1 MRRGAAGEGTMFFIL
16 SKIGWLLIQP
26 LGLLAAA
33 LAVLFLLALRRKAGF
48 SAVLAGVSLAGLLA
62 ASQTNAGRL
71 LLQPLENRY
80 ARPASSPA
88 PDDVAGIIVL
98 GGGFDGFVTVA
109 RGGFE
114 LGDSG
119 DRFVEAVRLA
129 RLYPQ
134 VPVVVSGGEAA
145 LIGHAEGDASIAP
158 RFFEALGIDASRLIL
173 EDRSLNTYQ
182 NAVLTRAVLPNDAK
196 GKWLLVTSAFHMPRS
211 VGAFR
216 KQGVP
221 IIPWPVDYRTSGRE
235 TLSFGR
241 NNPAAAMGEFSD
253 ALREWLGLLV
263 YRMTGRIDGW

>member
-1 MRRGAAGEGTMFFIL
+1 MFFII

-26 LGLLAAA
+26 LGLLAIA
-33 LAVLFLLALRRKAGF
+33 LAILFFLALRRKATL
-48 SAVLAGVSLAGLLA
+48 SAALAGLSLLGLLA

-80 ARPASSPA
+80 QRPETMPA
-88 PDDVAGIIVL
+88 PNEVAGIIVL

-129 RLYPQ
+129 GLYPQ
-134 VPVVVSGGEAA
+134 APVVVSGGEAA

-158 RFFEALGIDASRLIL
+158 RFFAALGVNADRLIL
-173 EDRSLNTYQ
+173 EDRSMNTYQ
-182 NAVLTRAVLPNDAK
+182 NAVYTKAVLPSEAK
-196 GKWLLVTSAFHMPRS
+196 GMWLLVTSAYHMPRS

-216 KQGVP
+216 KQEVP
-221 IIPWPVDYRTSGRE
+221 IIPWPVDYRTSGKE
-235 TLSFGR
+235 VLALGR
-241 NNPAAAMGEFSD
+241 NNPAAAMGELSD
-253 ALREWLGLLV
+253 ALREWLGILV
-263 YRMTGRIDGW
+263 YRATGRIGGY

>member
-1 MRRGAAGEGTMFFIL
+1 MFFII

-26 LGLLAAA
+26 LGLLAIA
-33 LAVLFLLALRRKAGF
+33 LAILFLLALRRGASF
-48 SAVLAGVSLAGLLA
+48 SAVLAGAGLLGLLA

-80 ARPASSPA
+80 QRPETMPAS
-88 PDDVAGIIVL
+88 DEVAGIIVL

-129 RLYPQ
+129 GLYPQ
-134 VPVVVSGGEAA
+134 APVVVSGGEAA

-158 RFFEALGIDASRLIL
+158 RFFTALGVNAARLIL
-173 EDRSLNTYQ
+173 EDRSMNTYE
-182 NAVLTRAVLPNDAK
+182 NAVYTKAVLPPNTK
-196 GKWLLVTSAFHMPRS
+196 GRWLLVTSAYHMPRS

-235 TLSFGR
+235 TLALGR
-241 NNPAAAMGEFSD
+241 NNPAAAMGELSD
-253 ALREWLGLLV
+253 ALREWLGLVV
-263 YRMTGRIDGW
+263 YRATGRIGGY

>member
-1 MRRGAAGEGTMFFIL
+1 MFFIL

-26 LGLLAAA
+26 LGLLTIA
-33 LAVLFLLALRRKAGF
+33 LAIIFLLALRRKAGL
-48 SAVLAGVSLAGLLA
+48 SSVLAGLSLLGLLVA
-62 ASQTNAGRL
+62 AQTNAGRL

-80 ARPASSPA
+80 ARPETMPV
-88 PDDVAGIIVL
+88 PDKVAGIIVL

-134 VPVVVSGGEAA
+134 APIIVSGGEAA

-158 RFFEALGIDASRLIL
+158 RFFAALGIDADRLIL
-173 EDRSLNTYQ
+173 EGRSMNTYQ
-182 NAVLTRAVLPNDAK
+182 NAVFTKAVLPAGAK
-196 GKWLLVTSAFHMPRS
+196 GKWLLVTSAYHMPRS

-221 IIPWPVDYRTSGRE
+221 IIPWPADYRTSGRE
-235 TLSFGR
+235 TLALGR
-241 NNPAAAMGEFSD
+241 NNPAAAMGELSD
-253 ALREWLGLLV
+253 ALREWLGILV
-263 YRMTGRIDGW
+263 YRATGRIGGY